1 MMLRLW
7 GFDGGWVWERGG
19 GGVLF
24 LLISREGLRFFFTC
38 LGWGMWVGMAF
49 TVHGGLLWVVGSMD
63 DI

>member
-1 MMLRLW
+1 MGG
-7 GFDGGWVWERGG
+7 GFGRW

-24 LLISREGLRFFFTC
+24 LLISREGLRFFFFFTC
-38 LGWGMWVGMAF
+38 LGRGIWVGMAF